1 MSLRTLR
8 FKIRQDG
15 RVEETVEGI
24 VGEGCID
31 LTEKLEAALGS
42 VEQRK
47 PTSEAFLQKRVQKQT
62 IQPKFTDVT
71 FQHSK
76 NTTSQER
83 VFKTGS
89 N

>member
-1 MSLRTLR
+1 MRDLGGFSYMPQRTLR

-62 IQPKFTDVT
+62 IPAEI
-71 FQHSK
+71 H
-76 NTTSQER
+76 
-83 VFKTGS
+83 
-89 N
+89 

>member
-62 IQPKFTDVT
+62 IPAEI
-71 FQHSK
+71 H
-76 NTTSQER
+76 
-83 VFKTGS
+83 
-89 N
+89 

>member
-24 VGEGCID
+24 VGEGCIA

-62 IQPKFTDVT
+62 IPAEI
-71 FQHSK
+71 H
-76 NTTSQER
+76 
-83 VFKTGS
+83 
-89 N
+89 

>member
-1 MSLRTLR
+1 MALRTLR

-24 VGEGCID
+24 VGQGCID

-47 PTSEAFLQKRVQKQT
+47 ATSEAFLQKEIQKQT
-62 IQPKFTDVT
+62 IPAKI
-71 FQHSK
+71 H
-76 NTTSQER
+76 
-83 VFKTGS
+83 
-89 N
+89 